1 MKSYTRPNLHVTA
14 LACLT
19 LVGCAVPPPKAP
31 APIVF
36 DSLGDSRTSGT
47 VGSQPQTQPRATQI
61 NAGPKPPPLI
71 AGNLRP
77 EQPKTQPSEEAGD
90 LTVSVEQ
97 MALPAF
103 IQAIYGGILQLNY
116 SVDASVNAR
125 TDLITF
131 RTPKPI
137 SASRLTELS
146 AQLLKSY
153 GIAVQDFGGVLRI
166 VPGTSIAS
174 TLPLVRRGR
183 AQPTVPQPLRPIFHY
198 IETEAV
204 RAQNILPPLKNI
216 LGDKVKIEADSFGGL
231 LLSGQPEDVQIALE
245 LVQVF
250 DQPTLR
256 GQNSSRV
263 VPRYWGAEEFS
274 RRLGEVL
281 KAEGY
286 NVGNQGGTG
295 DPVTLIALP
304 TVNSVIIFTASPNIM
319 KHVLDWV
326 RELDQLNVAQ
336 AGSAF
341 FTYPVKNADAQDLAK
356 ALNELIGGAAAATAS
371 PQATGIP
378 GGTATANT
386 SPASN
391 LGGQRQRRVVVN
403 SATNSLIFQGG
414 SQEDYR
420 QWLSLLAE
428 LDRPVKSAL
437 IDVLVAE
444 VALNDDSNLGFSWK
458 LQQLGSGAQAVRL
471 SGTSYDLN
479 ASGSGLG
486 VNALLGGN
494 PLRQLAIN
502 ALASNSDSRVI
513 SNPKVVTRN
522 GEAANISVG
531 QDVPT
536 VSSQAVTSGNTII
549 GSNSTVVPQTIQ
561 YRNTGVLLRVRPVI
575 HAGDRID
582 LEISQ
587 EVSSAEPTTTGV
599 TNSPTIRKRSVDTKL
614 SLRDG
619 ATVMLGGLISETNTQ
634 SDSGVPLLKDIPGLG
649 NLFKTASKSRT
660 RTELV
665 MLITPYVLNDVE
677 DAQAATDSYHDT
689 LGTWADSVRQRVKA
703 SREARQTAIQRRAGF
718 EAAAEAGQ
726 QQKRNEPQNGEGNP
740 SNALP
745 STTSSPAS
753 PPIPTSAPVN
763 TDNDVQDKGP
773 IPPESSLAPGERM
786 INLSN
791 RQQAPIDESAGTP
804 AATGLQPP
812 AQANGLPMA
821 APAAVP
827 APVTAGKPAPRSIGG
842 TNLPAGS
849 TVVEDPKLIEEI
861 LNATRK
867 R

>member
-1 MKSYTRPNLHVTA
+1 MKSHIRTNPHVIA
-14 LACLT
+14 LACLALT
-19 LVGCAVPPPKAP
+19 ACSVPPPKAP
-31 APIVF
+31 DPIIF
-36 DSLGDSRTSGT
+36 DSIADGRTSGT
-47 VGSQPQTQPRATQI
+47 IGSQPQAQPRATQI
-61 NAGPKPPPLI
+61 SAGPKPPPPI
-71 AGNLRP
+71 TGNLRP
-77 EQPKTQPSEEAGD
+77 TQPKTQPSEEAGD

-97 MALPAF
+97 MSLPAF

-116 SVDASVNAR
+116 SVDAAVNAR

-137 SASRLTELS
+137 SGARLTELS

-166 VPGTSIAS
+166 VPSTSIAS

-183 AQPTVPQPLRPIFHY
+183 AQPTVPQPLRPIFQY

-204 RAQNILPPLKNI
+204 RPQSLLAPLKSI
-216 LGDKVKIEADSFGGL
+216 LGDKVKVEADNSGGL
-231 LLSGQPEDVQIALE
+231 LLSGQPDDVQIALE

-250 DQPTLR
+250 DQPMLR
-256 GQNSSRV
+256 GQHSSRI
-263 VPRYWGAEEFS
+263 VPRFWSAEEFV

-286 NVGNQGGTG
+286 NVGNQGTG

-304 TVNSVIIFTASPNIM
+304 PVNSVIAFAGSPQVL
-319 KHVLDWV
+319 KHILDWV
-326 RELDQLNVAQ
+326 RDLDQLNVAQ

-341 FTYPVKNADAQDLAK
+341 FTYPVKHSDAQDLAK
-356 ALNELIGGAAAATAS
+356 ALNELISGANATPSQQAGAVPAGAAGTTAAAA
-371 PQATGIP
+371 
-378 GGTATANT
+378 
-386 SPASN
+386 PA
-391 LGGQRQRRVVVN
+391 LGNRQQRRVVVN
-403 SATNSLIFQGG
+403 GATNSLIFQGG

-420 QWLSLLAE
+420 QWLTLLSE

-471 SGTSYDLN
+471 SGTTYDLN
-479 ASGSGLG
+479 ASGSGLA

-536 VSSQAVTSGNTII
+536 VSSQAVTTGSAII
-549 GSNSTVVPQTIQ
+549 GNNSTVVPQTIQ

-582 LEISQ
+582 LEVSQ
-587 EVSSAEPTTTGV
+587 EVSSAETTTTGV
-599 TNSPTIRKRSVDTKL
+599 TTSPTIRKRSVETKL

-634 SDSGVPLLKDIPGLG
+634 SDSGVPLLKDIPVLG
-649 NLFKTASKSRT
+649 SLFKSATKSRT

-677 DAQAATDSYHDT
+677 DAQAATDSYQDT
-689 LGTWADSVRQRVKA
+689 LGAWADSVRQRVKA
-703 SREARQTAIQRRAGF
+703 SRDARIAANQRKAGM
-718 EAAAEAGQ
+718 EAASEAARGQ
-726 QQKRNEPQNGEGNP
+726 KTAAQPAPATPVPPTGP
-740 SNALP
+740 TAVTP
-745 STTSSPAS
+745 TADAPAS
-753 PPIPTSAPVN
+753 PADAPQEAPADDMDTSSVA
-763 TDNDVQDKGP
+763 
-773 IPPESSLAPGERM
+773 PESSLAPGERM
-786 INLSN
+786 INLSD
-791 RQQAPIDESAGTP
+791 RQQAPVADNPAPSGAPTEANAPQPPGNAQPANAAAGTP
-804 AATGLQPP
+804 
-812 AQANGLPMA
+812 
-821 APAAVP
+821 
-827 APVTAGKPAPRSIGG
+827 VTGKPAPRNIGG
-842 TNLPAGS
+842 TAVPAGS
-849 TVVEDPKLIEEI
+849 TLVEDPKLIEEI
-861 LNATRK
+861 LNATR
-867 R
+867 RR

>member
-1 MKSYTRPNLHVTA
+1 MKSHIRTNPHVIA
-14 LACLT
+14 LACLALT
-19 LVGCAVPPPKAP
+19 ACSVPPPKAP
-31 APIVF
+31 NPIIF
-36 DSLGDSRTSGT
+36 DSIADGRTSGT
-47 VGSQPQTQPRATQI
+47 IGNQPQAQPRATQI
-61 NAGPKPPPLI
+61 SAGPKPPPPI
-71 AGNLRP
+71 TGNLRP
-77 EQPKTQPSEEAGD
+77 TQPKTQPSEEAGD

-97 MALPAF
+97 MSLPAF

-116 SVDASVNAR
+116 SVDAAVNAR

-137 SASRLTELS
+137 SGARLTELS

-166 VPGTSIAS
+166 VPSTSIAS

-183 AQPTVPQPLRPIFHY
+183 AQPTVPQPLRPIFQY

-204 RAQNILPPLKNI
+204 RPQSLLAPLKSI
-216 LGDKVKIEADSFGGL
+216 LGDKVKVEADNSGGL
-231 LLSGQPEDVQIALE
+231 LLSGQPDDVQIALE

-250 DQPTLR
+250 DQPMLR
-256 GQNSSRV
+256 GQHSSRI
-263 VPRYWGAEEFS
+263 VPRFWSAEEFV

-286 NVGNQGGTG
+286 NVGNQGTG

-304 TVNSVIIFTASPNIM
+304 PVNSVIAFAGSPQVL
-319 KHVLDWV
+319 KHILDWV
-326 RELDQLNVAQ
+326 RDLDQLNVAQ

-341 FTYPVKNADAQDLAK
+341 FTYPVKHSDAQDLAK
-356 ALNELIGGAAAATAS
+356 ALNELISGANATPSQQAGAVPAGAAGTTAAAA
-371 PQATGIP
+371 
-378 GGTATANT
+378 
-386 SPASN
+386 PA
-391 LGGQRQRRVVVN
+391 LGNRQQRRVVVN
-403 SATNSLIFQGG
+403 GATNSLIFQGG

-420 QWLSLLAE
+420 QWLTLLSE

-471 SGTSYDLN
+471 SGTTYDLN
-479 ASGSGLG
+479 ASGSGLA

-536 VSSQAVTSGNTII
+536 VSSQAVTTGSAII
-549 GSNSTVVPQTIQ
+549 GNNSTVVPQTIQ

-582 LEISQ
+582 LEVSQ
-587 EVSSAEPTTTGV
+587 EVSSAETTTTGV
-599 TNSPTIRKRSVDTKL
+599 TTSPTIRKRSVETKL

-634 SDSGVPLLKDIPGLG
+634 SDSGVPLLKDIPVLG
-649 NLFKTASKSRT
+649 SLFKSATKSRT

-677 DAQAATDSYHDT
+677 DAQAATDSYQDT
-689 LGTWADSVRQRVKA
+689 LGAWADSVRQRVKA
-703 SREARQTAIQRRAGF
+703 SRDARIAANQRKAGM
-718 EAAAEAGQ
+718 EAASEAARGQ
-726 QQKRNEPQNGEGNP
+726 KTAAQPAPATPVPPTGP
-740 SNALP
+740 TAVTP
-745 STTSSPAS
+745 TADAPAS
-753 PPIPTSAPVN
+753 PADAPQEAPADDMDTSSVA
-763 TDNDVQDKGP
+763 
-773 IPPESSLAPGERM
+773 PESSLAPGERM
-786 INLSN
+786 INLSD
-791 RQQAPIDESAGTP
+791 RQQAPVADNPAPSGAPTEANAPQPPGNAQPANAAAGTP
-804 AATGLQPP
+804 
-812 AQANGLPMA
+812 
-821 APAAVP
+821 
-827 APVTAGKPAPRSIGG
+827 VTGKPAPRNIGG
-842 TNLPAGS
+842 TAVPAGS
-849 TVVEDPKLIEEI
+849 TLVEDPKLIEEI
-861 LNATRK
+861 LNATR
-867 R
+867 RR

>member
-1 MKSYTRPNLHVTA
+1 MKSHIRTNPHVIA
-14 LACLT
+14 LACLALT
-19 LVGCAVPPPKAP
+19 ACSVPPPKAP
-31 APIVF
+31 DPIIF
-36 DSLGDSRTSGT
+36 DSIADGRTSGT
-47 VGSQPQTQPRATQI
+47 IGSQPQAQPRATQI
-61 NAGPKPPPLI
+61 SAGPKPPPPI
-71 AGNLRP
+71 TGNLRP
-77 EQPKTQPSEEAGD
+77 TQPKTQPSEEAGD

-97 MALPAF
+97 MSLPAF

-116 SVDASVNAR
+116 SVDAAVNAR

-137 SASRLTELS
+137 SGARLTELS

-166 VPGTSIAS
+166 VPSTSIAS

-183 AQPTVPQPLRPIFHY
+183 AQPTVPQPLRPIFQY

-204 RAQNILPPLKNI
+204 RPQSLLAPLKSI
-216 LGDKVKIEADSFGGL
+216 LGDKVKVEADNSGGL
-231 LLSGQPEDVQIALE
+231 LLSGQPDDVQIALE

-250 DQPTLR
+250 DQPMLR
-256 GQNSSRV
+256 GQHSSRI
-263 VPRYWGAEEFS
+263 VPRFWSAEEFV

-286 NVGNQGGTG
+286 NVGNQGTG

-304 TVNSVIIFTASPNIM
+304 PVNSVIAFAGSPQVL
-319 KHVLDWV
+319 KHILDWV
-326 RELDQLNVAQ
+326 RDLDQLNVAQ

-341 FTYPVKNADAQDLAK
+341 FTYPVKHSDAQDLAK
-356 ALNELIGGAAAATAS
+356 ALNELISGANATPSQQAGAVPAGAAGTTAAAA
-371 PQATGIP
+371 
-378 GGTATANT
+378 
-386 SPASN
+386 PA
-391 LGGQRQRRVVVN
+391 LGNRQQRRVVVN
-403 SATNSLIFQGG
+403 GATNSLIFQGG

-420 QWLSLLAE
+420 QWLTLLSE

-471 SGTSYDLN
+471 SGTTYDLN
-479 ASGSGLG
+479 ASGSGLA

-536 VSSQAVTSGNTII
+536 VSSQAVTTGSAII
-549 GSNSTVVPQTIQ
+549 GNNSTVVPQTIQ

-582 LEISQ
+582 LEVSQ
-587 EVSSAEPTTTGV
+587 EVSSAETTTTGV
-599 TNSPTIRKRSVDTKL
+599 TTSPTIRKRSVETKL

-634 SDSGVPLLKDIPGLG
+634 SDSGVPLLKDIPVLG
-649 NLFKTASKSRT
+649 SLFKSATKSRT

-677 DAQAATDSYHDT
+677 DAQAATDSYQDT
-689 LGTWADSVRQRVKA
+689 LGAWADSVRQRVKA
-703 SREARQTAIQRRAGF
+703 SRDARIAANQRKAGM
-718 EAAAEAGQ
+718 EAASEAARGQ
-726 QQKRNEPQNGEGNP
+726 KTAAQPAPATPVPPTGP
-740 SNALP
+740 TAVTP
-745 STTSSPAS
+745 TADAPAS
-753 PPIPTSAPVN
+753 PADAPQEAPADDMDTSSVA
-763 TDNDVQDKGP
+763 
-773 IPPESSLAPGERM
+773 PESSLAPGERM
-786 INLSN
+786 INLSD
-791 RQQAPIDESAGTP
+791 RQQAPVADNPAPSGAPTEANAPQPPGDAQPANAAAGTP
-804 AATGLQPP
+804 
-812 AQANGLPMA
+812 
-821 APAAVP
+821 
-827 APVTAGKPAPRSIGG
+827 VTGKPAPRNIGG
-842 TNLPAGS
+842 TAVPAGS
-849 TVVEDPKLIEEI
+849 TLVEDPKLIEEI
-861 LNATRK
+861 LNATR
-867 R
+867 RR

>member
-1 MKSYTRPNLHVTA
+1 MKSHIRTNPHVIA
-14 LACLT
+14 LACLALT
-19 LVGCAVPPPKAP
+19 ACSVPPPKAP
-31 APIVF
+31 DPIIF
-36 DSLGDSRTSGT
+36 DSIADGRTSGT
-47 VGSQPQTQPRATQI
+47 IGSQPQAQPRATQI
-61 NAGPKPPPLI
+61 SAGPKPPPPI
-71 AGNLRP
+71 TGNLRP
-77 EQPKTQPSEEAGD
+77 TQPKTQPSEEAGD

-97 MALPAF
+97 MSLPAF

-116 SVDASVNAR
+116 SVDAAVNAR

-137 SASRLTELS
+137 SGARLTELS

-166 VPGTSIAS
+166 VPSTSIAS

-183 AQPTVPQPLRPIFHY
+183 AQPTVPQPLRPIFQY

-204 RAQNILPPLKNI
+204 RPQSLLAPLKSI
-216 LGDKVKIEADSFGGL
+216 LGDKVKVEADNSGGL
-231 LLSGQPEDVQIALE
+231 LLSGQPDDVQIALE

-250 DQPTLR
+250 DQPMLR
-256 GQNSSRV
+256 GQHSSRI
-263 VPRYWGAEEFS
+263 VPRFWSAEEFV

-286 NVGNQGGTG
+286 NVGNQGTG

-304 TVNSVIIFTASPNIM
+304 PVNSVIAFAGSPQVL
-319 KHVLDWV
+319 KHILDWV
-326 RELDQLNVAQ
+326 RDLDQLNVAQ

-341 FTYPVKNADAQDLAK
+341 FTYPVKHSDAQDLAK
-356 ALNELIGGAAAATAS
+356 ALNELISGANATPSQQAGAVPAGAAGTTAAAA
-371 PQATGIP
+371 
-378 GGTATANT
+378 
-386 SPASN
+386 PA
-391 LGGQRQRRVVVN
+391 LGNRQQRRVVVN
-403 SATNSLIFQGG
+403 GATNSLIFQGG

-420 QWLSLLAE
+420 QWLTLLSE

-471 SGTSYDLN
+471 SGTTYDLN
-479 ASGSGLG
+479 ASGSGLA

-536 VSSQAVTSGNTII
+536 VSSQAVTTGSAII
-549 GSNSTVVPQTIQ
+549 GNNSTVVPQTIQ

-582 LEISQ
+582 LEVSQ
-587 EVSSAEPTTTGV
+587 EVSSAETTTTGV
-599 TNSPTIRKRSVDTKL
+599 TTSPTIRKRSVETKL

-634 SDSGVPLLKDIPGLG
+634 SDSGVPLLKDIPVLG
-649 NLFKTASKSRT
+649 SLFKSATKSRT

-677 DAQAATDSYHDT
+677 DAQAATDSYQDT
-689 LGTWADSVRQRVKA
+689 LGAWADSVRQRVKA
-703 SREARQTAIQRRAGF
+703 SRDARIAANQRKAGM
-718 EAAAEAGQ
+718 EAASEAARGQ
-726 QQKRNEPQNGEGNP
+726 KTAAQPAPATPVPPTGP
-740 SNALP
+740 TAVTP
-745 STTSSPAS
+745 TADAPAS
-753 PPIPTSAPVN
+753 PADAPQEAPADDMDTSSVA
-763 TDNDVQDKGP
+763 
-773 IPPESSLAPGERM
+773 PESSLAPGERM
-786 INLSN
+786 INLSD
-791 RQQAPIDESAGTP
+791 RQQAPVADNPAPSGAPTEANAPQPPGDAQPANAAAGTP
-804 AATGLQPP
+804 
-812 AQANGLPMA
+812 
-821 APAAVP
+821 
-827 APVTAGKPAPRSIGG
+827 VTGKPAPRNIGG
-842 TNLPAGS
+842 TAVPAGA
-849 TVVEDPKLIEEI
+849 TLVEDPKLIEEI
-861 LNATRK
+861 LNATR
-867 R
+867 RR

>member
-1 MKSYTRPNLHVTA
+1 MKSHIRTNPHVIA
-14 LACLT
+14 LACLALT
-19 LVGCAVPPPKAP
+19 ACSVPPPKAP
-31 APIVF
+31 DPIIF
-36 DSLGDSRTSGT
+36 DSIADGRTSGT
-47 VGSQPQTQPRATQI
+47 IGSQPQAQPRATQI
-61 NAGPKPPPLI
+61 SAGPKPPPPI
-71 AGNLRP
+71 TGNLRP
-77 EQPKTQPSEEAGD
+77 TQPKTQPSEEAGD

-97 MALPAF
+97 MSLPAF

-116 SVDASVNAR
+116 SVDAAVNAR

-137 SASRLTELS
+137 SGARLTELS

-153 GIAVQDFGGVLRI
+153 GIAVHDFGGVLRI
-166 VPGTSIAS
+166 VPSTSIAS

-183 AQPTVPQPLRPIFHY
+183 AQPTVPQPLRPIFQY

-204 RAQNILPPLKNI
+204 RPQSLLAPLKSI
-216 LGDKVKIEADSFGGL
+216 LGDKVKVEADNSGGL
-231 LLSGQPEDVQIALE
+231 LLSGQPDDVQIALE

-250 DQPTLR
+250 DQPMLR
-256 GQNSSRV
+256 GQHSSRI
-263 VPRYWGAEEFS
+263 VPRFWSAEEFV

-286 NVGNQGGTG
+286 NVGNQGTG

-304 TVNSVIIFTASPNIM
+304 PINSVIAFTSSPQVL

-326 RELDQLNVAQ
+326 RELDQLSVAQ

-341 FTYPVKNADAQDLAK
+341 FTYPVKHSDAQDLAK
-356 ALNELIGGAAAATAS
+356 ALNELIGGASATPSQQAGTMPGGATGTPAAT
-371 PQATGIP
+371 P
-378 GGTATANT
+378 NL
-386 SPASN
+386 SN
-391 LGGQRQRRVVVN
+391 RSQRRVVVN
-403 SATNSLIFQGG
+403 GATNSLIFQGG
-414 SQEDYR
+414 NQEDYR
-420 QWLSLLAE
+420 QWLTLLSE

-471 SGTSYDLN
+471 SGTTYDLN
-479 ASGSGLG
+479 ASGSGLA

-513 SNPKVVTRN
+513 SNPKIVTRN

-536 VSSQAVTSGNTII
+536 VSSQAVTTGNTII

-582 LEISQ
+582 LEVSQ
-587 EVSSAEPTTTGV
+587 EVSSAETTTTGV
-599 TNSPTIRKRSVDTKL
+599 TTSPTIRKRSVETKL

-634 SDSGVPLLKDIPGLG
+634 SDSGIPLLKDIPGLG
-649 NLFKTASKSRT
+649 SLFKSATKSRT
-660 RTELV
+660 RTELI

-677 DAQAATDSYHDT
+677 DAQAATDSYQNT
-689 LGTWADSVRQRVKA
+689 LGAWADSVRQRVKA
-703 SREARQTAIQRRAGF
+703 SRDARIAANQRKAGMD
-718 EAAAEAGQ
+718 AAREAGRGS
-726 QQKRNEPQNGEGNP
+726 KTEPP
-740 SNALP
+740 SEH
-745 STTSSPAS
+745 
-753 PPIPTSAPVN
+753 
-763 TDNDVQDKGP
+763 
-773 IPPESSLAPGERM
+773 IPPTAPTAPAAPSPDVPTGPSEGQPGAPSSERDTGAVAPDSSLAPGERM

-791 RQQAPIDESAGTP
+791 RQQAQAVDEPSMPGAPPQSAGDTQS
-804 AATGLQPP
+804 TV
-812 AQANGLPMA
+812 N
-821 APAAVP
+821 APAGIVP
-827 APVTAGKPAPRSIGG
+827 APSAGKPAPRNIGG
-842 TNLPAGS
+842 ATVPAGS

>member
-1 MKSYTRPNLHVTA
+1 MKSHIRTNPHVIA
-14 LACLT
+14 LACLALT
-19 LVGCAVPPPKAP
+19 ACSVPPPKAP
-31 APIVF
+31 DPIIF
-36 DSLGDSRTSGT
+36 DSIADGRTSGT
-47 VGSQPQTQPRATQI
+47 IGSQPQAQPRATQI
-61 NAGPKPPPLI
+61 SAGPKPPPPI
-71 AGNLRP
+71 TGNLRP
-77 EQPKTQPSEEAGD
+77 TQPKTQPSEEAGD

-97 MALPAF
+97 MSLPAF

-116 SVDASVNAR
+116 SVDAAVNAR

-137 SASRLTELS
+137 SGARLTELS

-166 VPGTSIAS
+166 VPSTSIAS

-183 AQPTVPQPLRPIFHY
+183 AQPTVPQPLRPIFQY

-204 RAQNILPPLKNI
+204 RPQSLLAPLKSI
-216 LGDKVKIEADSFGGL
+216 LGDKVKVEADNSGGL
-231 LLSGQPEDVQIALE
+231 LLSGQPDDVQIALE

-250 DQPTLR
+250 DQPMLR
-256 GQNSSRV
+256 GQHSSRI
-263 VPRYWGAEEFS
+263 VPRFWSAEEFV

-286 NVGNQGGTG
+286 NVGNQGTG

-304 TVNSVIIFTASPNIM
+304 PVNSVIAFAGSPQVL
-319 KHVLDWV
+319 KHILDWV
-326 RELDQLNVAQ
+326 RDLDQLNVAQ

-341 FTYPVKNADAQDLAK
+341 FTYPVKHSDAQDLAK
-356 ALNELIGGAAAATAS
+356 ALNELISGANATPSQQAGAVPAGAAGTTAAAA
-371 PQATGIP
+371 
-378 GGTATANT
+378 
-386 SPASN
+386 PA
-391 LGGQRQRRVVVN
+391 LGNRQQRRVVVN
-403 SATNSLIFQGG
+403 GATNSLIFQGG

-420 QWLSLLAE
+420 QWLTLLSE

-471 SGTSYDLN
+471 SGTTYDLN
-479 ASGSGLG
+479 ASGSGLA

-536 VSSQAVTSGNTII
+536 VSSQAVTTGSAII
-549 GSNSTVVPQTIQ
+549 GNNSTVVPQTIQ

-582 LEISQ
+582 LEVSQ
-587 EVSSAEPTTTGV
+587 EVSSAETTTTGV
-599 TNSPTIRKRSVDTKL
+599 TTSPTIRKRSVETKL

-634 SDSGVPLLKDIPGLG
+634 SDSGVPLLKDIPVLG
-649 NLFKTASKSRT
+649 SLFKSATKSRT

-677 DAQAATDSYHDT
+677 DAQAATDSYQDT
-689 LGTWADSVRQRVKA
+689 LGAWADSVRQRVKA
-703 SREARQTAIQRRAGF
+703 SRDARIAANQRKAGM
-718 EAAAEAGQ
+718 EAASEAARGQ
-726 QQKRNEPQNGEGNP
+726 KTAAQPAPATPVPPTGP
-740 SNALP
+740 TAVTP
-745 STTSSPAS
+745 TADAPAS
-753 PPIPTSAPVN
+753 PADAPQEAPADDMDTSSVA
-763 TDNDVQDKGP
+763 
-773 IPPESSLAPGERM
+773 PESSLAPGERM
-786 INLSN
+786 INLSD
-791 RQQAPIDESAGTP
+791 RQQAPVADNPAPSGAPTEANAPQPPGNAQPANAAAGTP
-804 AATGLQPP
+804 
-812 AQANGLPMA
+812 
-821 APAAVP
+821 
-827 APVTAGKPAPRSIGG
+827 VTGKPAPRNIGG
-842 TNLPAGS
+842 TAVPAGRPS
-849 TVVEDPKLIEEI
+849 
-861 LNATRK
+861 
-867 R
+867 